1 MLDWI
6 NLKNRNK
13 PNTIKTM
20 PISLF
25 KPNNTFLVTSGCR
38 YFAPIILRMSI
49 EKKVLRI
56 IQRKS
61 QTE

>member
-6 NLKNRNK
+6 NLKNKNK

-25 KPNNTFLVTSGCR
+25 KPNNTFLVTSGR
-38 YFAPIILRMSI
+38 KYFAPIILRMST
-49 EKKVLRI
+49 EKKVLRM

-61 QTE
+61 PIE